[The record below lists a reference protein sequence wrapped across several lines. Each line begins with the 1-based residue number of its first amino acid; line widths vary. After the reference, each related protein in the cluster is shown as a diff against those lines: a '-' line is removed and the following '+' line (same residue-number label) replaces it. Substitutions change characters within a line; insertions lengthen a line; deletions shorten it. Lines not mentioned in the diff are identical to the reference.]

1 MSTPIKPLLA
11 VIVLGTT
18 EIGQGMT
25 TAADVSFK
33 LDVDEHY
40 GFGDLGKPK
49 LVKGNK
55 HQSGKLTKCWI
66 DKTYLDLV
74 LAGTQ
79 VDVVIYPEGK
89 VAGKSTITVKNAIL
103 NGHGWKGTQN
113 AVMTEDVDFIGD
125 EILSGTAS

>member
-55 HQSGKLTKCWI
+55 NQSGKLT
-66 DKTYLDLV
+66 
-74 LAGTQ
+74 
-79 VDVVIYPEGK
+79 
-89 VAGKSTITVKNAIL
+89 
-103 NGHGWKGTQN
+103 
-113 AVMTEDVDFIGD
+113 
-125 EILSGTAS
+125 

>member
-11 VIVLGTT
+11 VIALGTT
-18 EIGQGMT
+18 EIGSGLT
-25 TAADVSFK
+25 TAASVSYK

-79 VDVVIYPEGK
+79 VDVIIYPEGK
-89 VAGKSTITVKNAIL
+89 ATGKPTITVKNSIL
-103 NGHGWKGTQN
+103 NLHDWKGAQN
-113 AVMTEDVDFIGD
+113 AVMSEDVGFIGD
-125 EILSGTAS
+125 EVVTGTAA

>member
-1 MSTPIKPLLA
+1 MSTPVKPLLA

-18 EIGQGMT
+18 EIGEGMT
-25 TAADVSFK
+25 TAASTSYKV
-33 LDVDEHY
+33 DVDEHY
-40 GFGDLGKPK
+40 GFGDGGKPK

-66 DKTYLDLV
+66 DKTYFDLV
-74 LAGTQ
+74 HEGAQ

-103 NGHGWKGTQN
+103 NSHDWKGTQN
-113 AVMTEDVDFIGD
+113 AVMAEDVAFIGD
-125 EILSGTAS
+125 DILSGTAS

>member
-11 VIVLGTT
+11 VIKLGAT
-18 EIGQGMT
+18 EIGEGMT
-25 TAADVSFK
+25 TAASTSLKRDA
-33 LDVDEHY
+33 DEHY
-40 GFGDLGKPK
+40 GFGDGGKPK
-49 LVKGNK
+49 IVIGNM

-74 LAGTQ
+74 KAGTP

-103 NGHGWKGTQN
+103 NSHDWKGTQN
-113 AVMTEDVDFIGD
+113 AVMAEDVAFIGD
-125 EILSGTAS
+125 DILSGTAS

>member
-11 VIVLGTT
+11 VIKLGTT
-18 EIGQGMT
+18 EIGEGMT
-25 TAADVSFK
+25 TAASVSFK

-40 GFGDLGKPK
+40 GFGDGGKPK

-89 VAGKSTITVKNAIL
+89 TTGKPTLTCKNSIL
-103 NGHGWKGTQN
+103 NSHDWKGAQN
-113 AVMTEDVDFIGD
+113 AVMAEDVGFIGD
-125 EILSGTAS
+125 DVVTGTAS